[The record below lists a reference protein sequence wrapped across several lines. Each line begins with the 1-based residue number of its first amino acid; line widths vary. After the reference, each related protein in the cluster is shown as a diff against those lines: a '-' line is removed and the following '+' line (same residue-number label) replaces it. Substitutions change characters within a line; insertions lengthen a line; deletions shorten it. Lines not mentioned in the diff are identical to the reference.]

1 MGVRSLLCFAQCAAA
16 LSLPDWNGKSMAR
29 RLLRRE
35 DNENVTIPAAISI
48 GPSEYWDGIGKN
60 FVGWW

>member
-1 MGVRSLLCFAQCAAA
+1 MGVRGLLVFAQCAAA
-16 LSLPDWNGKSMAR
+16 LSLPDWRGKSLER

-35 DNENVTIPAAISI
+35 DGNENVTIPAAISI

-60 FVGWW
+60 IAE